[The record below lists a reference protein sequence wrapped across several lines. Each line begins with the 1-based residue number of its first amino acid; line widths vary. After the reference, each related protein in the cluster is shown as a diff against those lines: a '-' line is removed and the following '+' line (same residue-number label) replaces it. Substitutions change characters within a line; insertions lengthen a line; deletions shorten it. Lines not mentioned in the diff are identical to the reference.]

1 MKKSGFTL
9 AEILIALM
17 ILGVIAS
24 LTIPSLIQSTQ
35 KKEEVVKIK
44 KGLSMVN
51 QAIAT
56 NYALTNNDLSTIV
69 DADGIMNIFN
79 KRLSI
84 VKSYSDGNG
93 ECYFLTQDGLL
104 FVFQAGH
111 TDPFNPN
118 NSINANNHW
127 GSFNL
132 LTKIPEAGLSDEE
145 LPTLPQAA
153 TKGHLTGNYTF
164 YCSYDRCVPTDDTT
178 AIMNA
183 TDPTKVS

>member
-9 AEILIALM
+9 AEILISLM
-17 ILGVIAS
+17 ILGVIAA
-24 LTIPSLIQSTQ
+24 LTIPSLIQNTQ

-44 KGLSMVN
+44 KGLSVIN
-51 QAIAT
+51 QALAT
-56 NYALTNNDLSTIV
+56 NYALTNNNLSVIV

-104 FVFQAGH
+104 FVFFAGH
-111 TDPFNPN
+111 TDSFNPDSQLSSSN
-118 NSINANNHW
+118 YWA
-127 GSFNL
+127 SFNL

-145 LPTLPQAA
+145 NPTLPAAA
-153 TKGHLTGNYTF
+153 TKGNLTGNYTF
-164 YCSYDRCVPTDDTT
+164 YCGYDRCVPSDNTT

-183 TDPTKVS
+183 TDPTKAD